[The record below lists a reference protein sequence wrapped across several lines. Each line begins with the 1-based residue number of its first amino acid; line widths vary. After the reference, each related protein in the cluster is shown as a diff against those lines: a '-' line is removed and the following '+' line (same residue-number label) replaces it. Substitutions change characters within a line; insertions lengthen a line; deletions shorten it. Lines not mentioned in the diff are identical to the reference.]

1 MRIAAMDAALPK
13 MLTTEDVRVALNV
26 SINKLYALIAAGE
39 LPATKVGRDYR
50 FWPRDIELLLDRN
63 RVDVAS

>member
-1 MRIAAMDAALPK
+1 MDAALPK

-26 SINKLYALIAAGE
+26 SINKLYALIATGE

-50 FWPRDIELLLDRN
+50 FWPRDIEFMLDRN

>member
-1 MRIAAMDAALPK
+1 MDAALPK